1 MVAFLLQS
9 TIFSVKREGLD
20 EKKVRSLYFSHAYD
34 RIKNAMYLESE
45 PGRELETERCRMNV
59 TGRETKKI
67 RKKNK
72 RYHVLYTAMAAV
84 FFTMILWA
92 AVTNRGQSPA
102 TLLSEGNVAFAEG
115 WHIADGTAADMDH
128 LHKMPSVQPFQ
139 VQSVYHSL
147 PSDLG
152 EGKSLCFR
160 SKNIIYQVYVDGE
173 LRYEPKIRESS
184 VYNRSLG
191 TRWSYVPLYA
201 ADAGASVEIR
211 FQTVYQN
218 ARSCIDHLTLGSAA
232 GEIAGTITGKTVAF
246 STCLLLLFAGFLLII
261 ADIPANLQMNKNHEL
276 LYLGL
281 FAISIA
287 VWCLAETNL
296 LQFYTDDSRLLQ
308 TLSCCSL
315 MMIPIPLLLYL
326 DAAFGFKRKW
336 VVPLICCT
344 SGAEFFLCT
353 LLHFTGIMDFHET
366 LTLTHI
372 MLAVSAAILLYS
384 IVKNAFAVR
393 ESNVRNV
400 YKAIRTVGL
409 MGICFATG
417 IDIARYYSGYSSDSA
432 MFVRIGLLIFILC
445 YGSASLEK
453 MVNAVRLG
461 MQAEFVSQL
470 AYRDGLTGVGN
481 RTAFQER
488 LEELEGK
495 KKEFPEIAIMMFD
508 VNDLKYVNDHLGHQR
523 GDELIVGS
531 ADIIKSALEAGK
543 GSCFRIGG
551 DEFAGVLVGENAA
564 GRCEEVMALFKDA
577 IDCYNAVPGQ
587 KLRISIAG
595 GYAVYDKGQE
605 DEKLMDVYQQADVRM
620 YENKKQIKSAQ
631 VKPEEYYAVARE

>member
-1 MVAFLLQS
+1 MS
-9 TIFSVKREGLD
+9 ETGMKR
-20 EKKVRSLYFSHAYD
+20 
-34 RIKNAMYLESE
+34 N
-45 PGRELETERCRMNV
+45 
-59 TGRETKKI
+59 KI
-67 RKKNK
+67 RKRN
-72 RYHVLYTAMAAV
+72 RIYHILYIAMAV
-84 FFTMILWA
+84 IFFTMIIWA
-92 AVTNRGQSPA
+92 AVSNRGQSPTA
-102 TLLSEGNVAFAEG
+102 LLSEGSVAFDEG
-115 WHIADGTAADMDH
+115 WYIADGSAADMDH
-128 LHKMPSVQPFQ
+128 LHKMSSVQPYQ
-139 VQSVYHSL
+139 EQSVYHSL

-160 SKNIIYQVYVDGE
+160 SKNIFYQVYVDDV
-173 LRYEPKIRESS
+173 LRYEPKIRESR

-191 TRWSYVPLYA
+191 TRWNYVPLYA
-201 ADAGASVEIR
+201 SDAGATVEIR
-211 FQTVYQN
+211 FQTVYQS
-218 ARSCIDHLTLGSAA
+218 ARSCIDHLVLGSAA
-232 GEIAGTITGKTVAF
+232 GEIAGTITGKTAAF
-246 STCLLLLFAGFLLII
+246 STCLLLLFAGLLLII

-287 VWCLAETNL
+287 VWCLAETNM

-315 MMIPIPLLLYL
+315 MMIPIPLMLYL
-326 DAAFGFKRKW
+326 DAAFGFKWKW
-336 VVPLICCT
+336 LVPVICAL
-344 SGAEFFLCT
+344 SGTEVFLCT
-353 LLHFTGIMDFHET
+353 ILHFMGIIDFHES
-366 LTLTHI
+366 LTITHV
-372 MLAVSAAILLYS
+372 MLGVSAVILLYS
-384 IVKNAFAVR
+384 IIKNAFAAR

-417 IDIARYYSGYSSDSA
+417 IDIVRYYRGHNSDNA

-453 MVNAVRLG
+453 MVNAVKLG
-461 MQAEFVSQL
+461 MQTEFVSQL

-523 GDELIVGS
+523 GDELIVGC
-531 ADIIKSALEAGK
+531 ADIIKCALEAAK

-564 GRCEEVMALFKDA
+564 GRCEEVMTLFRDA
-577 IDCYNAVPGQ
+577 IDSYNAVPGQ

-595 GYAVYDKGQE
+595 GYAVYDKAQE
-605 DEKLMDVYQQADVRM
+605 NEKLMDVYQQADVRM
-620 YENKKQIKSAQ
+620 YENKKQIKSVQ
-631 VKPEEYYAVARE
+631 VKPAEFYAR

>member
-1 MVAFLLQS
+1 MGIRNGEIKMS
-9 TIFSVKREGLD
+9 ESGMETN
-20 EKKVRSLYFSHAYD
+20 KK
-34 RIKNAMYLESE
+34 
-45 PGRELETERCRMNV
+45 
-59 TGRETKKI
+59 
-67 RKKNK
+67 RKKN
-72 RYHVLYTAMAAV
+72 RTYHRLYTVMAAV

-92 AVTNRGQSPA
+92 AVSNRGESPT
-102 TLLSEGNVAFAEG
+102 TLLSEGSIAFEEG
-115 WHIADGTAADMDH
+115 WHMADGTAADMEH
-128 LHKMPSVQPFQ
+128 LHKMSSVHPYQE
-139 VQSVYHSL
+139 QSVYHSL

-160 SKNIIYQVYVDGE
+160 TKNIIYQVYVDGV

-201 ADAGASVEIR
+201 DDSGASVEIR

-218 ARSCIDHLTLGSAA
+218 SRACIDHLTLGSAA

-246 STCLLLLFAGFLLII
+246 STCLLLLFAGLLLII

-326 DAAFGFKRKW
+326 EAAFGFKRKW
-336 VVPLICCT
+336 VVPVICGL

-353 LLHFTGIMDFHET
+353 ILHFTGIMDFHET
-366 LTLTHI
+366 LTLTHV
-372 MLAVSAAILLYS
+372 MLAVSAVILLYS
-384 IVKNAFAVR
+384 IVKNAFTVR

-417 IDIARYYSGYSSDSA
+417 IDIVRYYSGYSSDSA

-453 MVNAVRLG
+453 MVNAVKLG
-461 MQAEFVSQL
+461 MQTEFVSQL

-495 KKEFPEIAIMMFD
+495 KKELSGIAVMMFD
-508 VNDLKYVNDHLGHQR
+508 VNDLKYVNDHLGHQC

-531 ADIIKSALEAGK
+531 ADIIRSALEKGN

-551 DEFAGVLVGENAA
+551 DEFAGVLVGENVAE
-564 GRCEEVMALFKDA
+564 RCEEVLTYFRDALD
-577 IDCYNAVPGQ
+577 IYNDVPKQ

-595 GYAVYDKGQE
+595 GYAVYDRAQE
-605 DEKLMDVYQQADVRM
+605 DERLMDVYQQADVRM
-620 YENKKQIKSAQ
+620 YENKKQIKSVQ